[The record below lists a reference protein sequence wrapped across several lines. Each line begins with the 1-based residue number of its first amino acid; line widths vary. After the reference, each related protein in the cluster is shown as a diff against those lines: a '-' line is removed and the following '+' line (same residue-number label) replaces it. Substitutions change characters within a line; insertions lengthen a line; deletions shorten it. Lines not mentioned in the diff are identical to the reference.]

1 MRKWMIVFLAAA
13 WIGAGCAEAASVL
26 AQVGYTIQRSDST
39 KPGAHNEFTGGTH
52 TFYPELDRRDS
63 WLEQHV
69 EKLRTM
75 RSYKRGWTRVFFD
88 WPQRVRESS
97 RRAASGCR
105 FMRARIMTSA
115 SPWSSARGLAGPS
128 RACALSFARRTRL
141 RLGLWRCAKP
151 PRAQARANERPRARR
166 ARRFPAFLRQ
176 SRP

>member
-88 WPQRVRESS
+88 WPQRVREIVI
-97 RRAASGCR
+97 RRASVKNGDFRGGWIRVAIKTPRGKWVQVY
-105 FMRARIMTSA
+105 ARKDHDIRK
-115 SPWSSARGLAGPS
+115 PVVIRKGLGRPVKGVRIEFRTPHALTLGPVEV
-128 RACALSFARRTRL
+128 R
-141 RLGLWRCAKP
+141 
-151 PRAQARANERPRARR
+151 
-166 ARRFPAFLRQ
+166 
-176 SRP
+176 